1 MTPSVQE
8 IIPTRP
14 AFNVHDVNPA
24 DGLQRRKC
32 NKRMNPIR
40 LDHNRVYDKIGAIKV
55 NPSTF
60 LSGKTGKRSFFQGAD
75 VVDAEGLQTPTN
87 KTGTRYKV
95 QGLRCE

>member
-14 AFNVHDVNPA
+14 AFHVHDANPV
-24 DGLQRRKC
+24 DELQRRKC

-55 NPSTF
+55 NPWTIF
-60 LSGKTGKRSFFQGAD
+60 AAQVRKDFEALGTGRQALGKDKKQ
-75 VVDAEGLQTPTN
+75 
-87 KTGTRYKV
+87 
-95 QGLRCE
+95 